1 MKVSTAWPTLL
12 ALALGGFAL
21 GLTEFVTTGL
31 LPEIARVAVTPG
43 EHVDGAALDH
53 AGWSVSAYAAGVVVG
68 APVFAI
74 VFARTPLRRLVLGLL
89 LALAVG
95 NVASAIAPSLPLLL
109 GARFLAGLPHGAYFG
124 VAGLL
129 AGNALGG
136 NARGRGFAVVLSGL
150 TIANVVGVP
159 VITLVGQASSWRIAY
174 GLIAVLFM
182 LAAIAVRVTVAPTG
196 PRSTS
201 SPSAEF
207 SAVRTAAVW
216 LAVSAAAIGFA
227 GFFAVDSYIAP
238 ITTRSVGLPPSTVP
252 WVLATAGVG
261 MTVGNLL
268 GGVSADR
275 YPRGSTIVGLTGLC
289 LSMATFAVFARSEVG
304 LFVTTFLVGACSL
317 YLAPALQAGL
327 IRAAPHAILI
337 GPALNQSAMN
347 VANGVGA
354 FAGGAVIAGG
364 LPYTATGWVG
374 SALAGIGLMISGLSV
389 LRTGGAKRPKTDTET
404 TATVS

>member
-1 MKVSTAWPTLL
+1 MKVSTVWPSLV

-31 LPEIARVAVTPG
+31 LPEIARVAIAPG
-43 EHVDGAALDH
+43 AHVDGVALDH

-89 LALAVG
+89 LALALG
-95 NVASAIAPSLPLLL
+95 NLTSAIVPNLPLLL

-129 AGNALGG
+129 AGNAIGG

-150 TIANVVGVP
+150 TIANVIGVP
-159 VITLVGQASSWRIAY
+159 AITWVGQASSWRVAY
-174 GLIAVLFM
+174 GLVAALFV
-182 LAAIAVRVTVAPTG
+182 LAAVAVRMTVAPTDRRETSSASAELSAL
-196 PRSTS
+196 RST
-201 SPSAEF
+201 
-207 SAVRTAAVW
+207 AVW

-227 GFFAVDSYIAP
+227 GFFAVDSYLAP
-238 ITTRSVGLPPSTVP
+238 ITTRSVGLPPSAVP
-252 WVLATAGVG
+252 WVLATAGAG
-261 MTVGNLL
+261 MTVGNLI
-268 GGVSADR
+268 GGMSADR
-275 YPRGSTIVGLTGLC
+275 LPRGSTIVGLIGLC
-289 LSMATFAVFARSEVG
+289 LSMAAFAIFARGEIG
-304 LFVTTFLVGACSL
+304 LFVTTFFVGTSSL

-327 IRAAPHAILI
+327 IRAAPQAILI

-347 VANGVGA
+347 VANAVGA

-364 LPYTATGWVG
+364 FSYPATGWIG
-374 SALAGIGLMISGLSV
+374 SALAGAGLMISGLSV
-389 LRTGGAKRPKTDTET
+389 MRTPSSKRQS
-404 TATVS
+404 AT